1 MKRARLWHLGEM
13 ALLAGRFGAACT
25 EARMLL
31 VRAKH
36 ASSEAVRG
44 VCLRDARR
52 CGAEARGYWKEL
64 QALEVTAL

>member
-1 MKRARLWHLGEM
+1 MTRTRLWHLGEM

-36 ASSEAVRG
+36 ASSEAVREG
-44 VCLRDARR
+44 CLLDARR
-52 CGAEARGYWKEL
+52 CGAEARGYWQEL
-64 QALEVTAL
+64 QKVEVSA